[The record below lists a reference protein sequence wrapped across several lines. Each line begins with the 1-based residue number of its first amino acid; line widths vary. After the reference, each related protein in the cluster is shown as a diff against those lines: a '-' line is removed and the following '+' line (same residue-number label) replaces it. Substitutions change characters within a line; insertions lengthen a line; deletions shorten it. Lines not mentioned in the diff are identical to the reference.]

1 VKGRDFIRASVAQPL
16 LRAVVAP
23 QMQQTQQMQQMQQMQ
38 QKGLLADDH

>member
-1 VKGRDFIRASVAQPL
+1 L

-23 QMQQTQQMQQMQQMQ
+23 QMRQTQQMQQMQQMQ

>member
-1 VKGRDFIRASVAQPL
+1 L

-38 QKGLLADDH
+38 QKALLTDGH